1 MGWTAQ
7 CGSICLFDE
16 RLCTGAIARYPSSHK
31 KKKLNSS
38 SSSSSCG
45 GRAVSATLPR
55 ALQEAVAT
63 SGRQRVGKVSK
74 KVSK

>member
-31 KKKLNSS
+31 KKKNSTAAAAAAAAAVERFLRR
-38 SSSSSCG
+38 CR
-45 GRAVSATLPR
+45 GRCKKQWRRQAVNAW
-55 ALQEAVAT
+55 A
-63 SGRQRVGKVSK
+63 K
-74 KVSK
+74 

>member
-38 SSSSSCG
+38 SSSSCG